1 MRFDSQLT
9 EGRLI
14 RRYKRFLADIE
25 LPGGDVVVTH
35 CPNPGSMITC
45 APDRAR
51 VWISKSN
58 NPKRKLAYTW
68 ELVESAGAMV
78 CVNTSRA
85 NDIVAEAI
93 DAGIIEELTG
103 YDTLRREVKYGENS
117 RVDIVLERDDDDRCF
132 VEVKSVTLSFG
143 NRVSA
148 FPDSV
153 TVRGT
158 KHLRELVRVV
168 EGGDRAVL
176 FFCCN
181 RDDTEVVRPA
191 DDIDP
196 VYGRTLRAA
205 KAAGVELIAYR
216 CDVSPTNIEMRERV
230 PIEL

>member
-1 MRFDSQLT
+1 VRFDSQLT
-9 EGRLI
+9 EGRLV

-25 LPGGDVVVTH
+25 LADGEVVVSH
-35 CPNPGSMITC
+35 CPNPGSMKTC

-51 VWISKSN
+51 VWISKSD

-78 CVNTSRA
+78 CVNTARA

-93 DAGIIEELTG
+93 DAGAISELTG

-117 RVDIVLERDDDDRCF
+117 RVDIVLERESERCF

-143 NRVSA
+143 DRVSA

-153 TVRGT
+153 TKRGT
-158 KHLRELVRVV
+158 KHLEELIRVV
-168 EGGDRAVL
+168 EAGDRAVML
-176 FFCCN
+176 FCCN
-181 RDDTEVVRPA
+181 RDDTSVVRPA
-191 DDIDP
+191 DEIDP
-196 VYGRTLRAA
+196 VYGDTLRKA

-216 CDVSPTNIEMRERV
+216 CDVSPTGIEVRERV